1 MKNPLC
7 SCLRSQTRTVCNSD
21 TKHQNRRWVNALTKR
36 KTKVPQRELL
46 PCSFA
51 TVPVF
56 SYHRDELKLPLAAC
70 ACCTALQRLPNR
82 TKNRDQDDRKNDCRA
97 KTQGARASTTR
108 PVPVWLYGS
117 EGTGVQFESIRF
129 TRGLYE
135 LPLLGSLSELAR
147 KGERFL
153 VGAPTTLRLRFV
165 VFRCSNG
172 TTDLISFVLDRCHFN
187 LDPER
192 RLKTKRRAGIFGCN
206 CSLRPNDHV
215 IT

>member
-1 MKNPLC
+1 LKNPLC

-82 TKNRDQDDRKNDCRA
+82 TKDRDQDDRKNDCRA

-135 LPLLGSLSELAR
+135 LPLLGCLSELAEKGR
-147 KGERFL
+147 KVSSRGSDCVSL
-153 VGAPTTLRLRFV
+153 CFV
-165 VFRCSNG
+165 VPTGQPILSQF
-172 TTDLISFVLDRCHFN
+172 DV
-187 LDPER
+187 
-192 RLKTKRRAGIFGCN
+192 
-206 CSLRPNDHV
+206 V
-215 IT
+215 